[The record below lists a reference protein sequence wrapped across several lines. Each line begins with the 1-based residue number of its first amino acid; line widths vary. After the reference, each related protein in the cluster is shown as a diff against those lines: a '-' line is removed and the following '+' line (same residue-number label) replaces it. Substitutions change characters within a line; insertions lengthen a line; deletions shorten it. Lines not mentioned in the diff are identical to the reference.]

1 MNKQTNRF
9 DHTLQ
14 LFSQYSNSTPTFHV
28 RNDPQQVT
36 VPQRYEYRFTI
47 DKLQP
52 ANTQLYPRK
61 APWFDYACELAKKSV
76 KRLEKAYKCYN
87 ISFIFIRKICILF
100 LIVPQLLPKKSS
112 SSGTRHAFQ
121 FTTHDLT
128 SIGHFYTFVLK
139 VYIKSWFTSPCAS
152 SAPNNDLLLLRE
164 LENYKKTNKAV
175 ANAALKSYSGHLWYL
190 NNVLIGL
197 AFFDSEVSSAT
208 KSAMFKSCHDAAE
221 RGVALIQEF
230 NRVLTNGEDQL
241 QYLFQVIEKHRK
253 DFPNPKKSTI
263 IAARRK

>member
-1 MNKQTNRF
+1 MVVCLSGSAGSIYKAGGLKRSRDQFEVAWKGYDDVSYVILVSDMERLTYLEEEKIQPGDKRKRKEVDYSDTLTEKQWLRV
-9 DHTLQ
+9 
-14 LFSQYSNSTPTFHV
+14 S
-28 RNDPQQVT
+28 
-36 VPQRYEYRFTI
+36 
-47 DKLQP
+47 
-52 ANTQLYPRK
+52 
-61 APWFDYACELAKKSV
+61 W
-76 KRLEKAYKCYN
+76 
-87 ISFIFIRKICILF
+87 
-100 LIVPQLLPKKSS
+100 
-112 SSGTRHAFQ
+112 SGEMVAVGLGGGLQ